1 MLDFQKVLIMTRKS
15 NQGNVFKPP
24 LQLIVIFSILLLLL
38 PGMTGCAK
46 TRRQMGKWWERSI
59 ADPVK
64 GFKDRQ
70 LIVTSNPPQAEVFI
84 NDVYQGK
91 TPLRLNFKVGMSDV
105 FKGFTVS
112 VQKKGYLPVRRTIS
126 YRTERVTFSLIK
138 KKRKQDQ

>member
-1 MLDFQKVLIMTRKS
+1 MFRKS
-15 NQGNVFKPP
+15 NQGNFCKP
-24 LQLIVIFSILLLLL
+24 LARLILGFCIFLLLL
-38 PGMTGCAK
+38 PSMTGCAK
-46 TRRQMGKWWERSI
+46 TSKQMGKWWERNI
-59 ADPVK
+59 ENPVK

-70 LIVTSNPPQAEVFI
+70 LIITSNPPQADVFI

-91 TPLRLNFKVGMSDV
+91 TPLRLKFKVGMQDV

-138 KKRKQDQ
+138 KKRK

>member
-1 MLDFQKVLIMTRKS
+1 MFGKS
-15 NQGNVFKPP
+15 NQGDTFKPSRR
-24 LQLIVIFSILLLLL
+24 LILGLSILLFIL
-38 PGMTGCAK
+38 PGMSGCAK
-46 TRRQMGKWWERSI
+46 TRKQVGKWWERNVENPI
-59 ADPVK
+59 K
-64 GFKDRQ
+64 GYKDRQ

-91 TPLRLNFKVGMSDV
+91 TPLRLKFKVGMSDI

-138 KKRKQDQ
+138 KKRK

>member
-1 MLDFQKVLIMTRKS
+1 
-15 NQGNVFKPP
+15 
-24 LQLIVIFSILLLLL
+24 
-38 PGMTGCAK
+38 
-46 TRRQMGKWWERSI
+46 MGKWWERNI
-59 ADPVK
+59 ENPVK

-91 TPLRLNFKVGMSDV
+91 TPLRLKFKAGMSDV

-138 KKRKQDQ
+138 KKRKQDKRKR

>member
-1 MLDFQKVLIMTRKS
+1 MSRKS
-15 NQGNVFKPP
+15 NQKNVCKLT
-24 LQLIVIFSILLLLL
+24 LQLVLGFSIFLLLL
-38 PGMTGCAK
+38 PGLTGCAK
-46 TRRQMGKWWERSI
+46 TRKQVGKWWERNVENPI
-59 ADPVK
+59 K

-91 TPLRLNFKVGMSDV
+91 TPLRLKFKVGMTDV

-126 YRTERVTFSLIK
+126 YRIERVTFSLIK
-138 KKRKQDQ
+138 KKK